1 MFNFLEHSSK
11 SSELELYWSAYKPV
25 AFPQSS
31 PKFSH
36 QTRPSTSSLPPVD
49 TTLSP
54 PSPPLGSTDST
65 PPSPFA
71 YMSPVE
77 TRRRYTPPPTPPLVK
92 LSSKKTFPTTP
103 PPQRRNKLHP
113 EAFQPLTKSKSHESQ
128 LSVKV
133 NQDVDLSKL
142 VRLFAI
148 YFLGKFCDSEV
159 SSIFFNRNTLAPES
173 IMKLCLYYAV

>member
-1 MFNFLEHSSK
+1 M
-11 SSELELYWSAYKPV
+11 ELHWSYRNTS
-25 AFPQSS
+25 FPQSS

-36 QTRPSTSSLPPVD
+36 QQRPSTSSLPPVD

-54 PSPPLGSTDST
+54 PSPPPDSNEST
-65 PPSPFA
+65 PSSPFPYA
-71 YMSPVE
+71 SPIE

-133 NQDVDLSKL
+133 NQDVDLSK
-142 VRLFAI
+142 
-148 YFLGKFCDSEV
+148 
-159 SSIFFNRNTLAPES
+159 
-173 IMKLCLYYAV
+173 